1 MSNIEHVQKAIHLV
15 QPDDPTKAVAWM
27 RQWAPTGIIT
37 LTAADPEW
45 RRISTISS
53 LRDEALRE
61 FINEWNGKRG
71 LFLQVNETVSRLWVD
86 ENAKPIRPSK
96 EHIKFLRGLH
106 IDMDV
111 QTRPEVLAMT
121 LESIRPLILGHTLK
135 PSFINDTGGGFHA
148 FYRFPVP
155 LPATDENIALVE
167 GLNAMLIE
175 QLNGDKGTQNV
186 DRILRVPFTVNI
198 PKQQKIDL
206 YGRVPVRVMPSYRSD
221 NTVDVTTL
229 KAIPVG
235 QRSAPKS
242 AASTKHDV
250 VEVPPITDVEQLGL
264 SIDKDSDW
272 DLLALIAWTPGL
284 GLGFEQPPELHDSE
298 KQYLFELPGPN
309 SSGKR
314 SERVKAVVDRLL
326 KRKVSAEKIVGTLMN
341 PNWGL
346 YEHINDKG
354 GLRYAWHQLRHEAE
368 PVRSPKLVPLTPI
381 PDDLPPAPVLVPS
394 LLLDGKVTVLG
405 GRGGVGKSLMQIH
418 AAVGVALGVPFLG
431 YTPKEARRVL
441 IINTEDDYREK
452 QHRLFAVCKEMGVEP
467 ADLNDK
473 LFTMTTDRVE
483 LFEAKFDDKG
493 KRTIEPTPFCKELE
507 ELIKCE
513 GIGLIMVDP
522 LAEMHLGLDENSNM
536 DMKELVIGMR
546 LIAGRHNI
554 PVMAAAHTRKGA
566 SSDGAEQDAIRG
578 GGAIVNAARVAVLME
593 PMTQEAAD
601 RLLPKS
607 ANREEY
613 VIVTDAKQNYFRR
626 NGERVL
632 QFIDYSHPT
641 AGPRG
646 AFRVPVFSASTP
658 DAWEHTAAV
667 LAEVQARMS
676 DRPFSTST
684 TGPKDNRL
692 NAWIEDNCSGTRKAD
707 VVGLIKALE
716 AAGRIRRAKWHDAK
730 RMIKDVWAVPG
741 VDLPNEVGE
750 LPL

>member
-1 MSNIEHVQKAIHLV
+1 MSNTEHVQKAIHLV
-15 QPDDPTKAVAWM
+15 RPDDQEKAVAWV
-27 RQWAPTGIIT
+27 RQWAPTGTIT

-45 RRISTISS
+45 KRISTISS
-53 LRDEALRE
+53 PRDDALQE
-61 FINEWNGKRG
+61 FIKEWNGKRG
-71 LFLQVNETVSRLWVD
+71 LFLQVNETKSRLWVD
-86 ENAKPIRPSK
+86 EHAKPIRPGK
-96 EHIKFLRGLH
+96 EHITFLRGLH

-121 LESIRPLILGHTLK
+121 LESIRPSILGHTLK
-135 PSFINDTGGGFHA
+135 PTFVNDTGGGFHA
-148 FYRFPVP
+148 FYRFPEP

-175 QLNGDKGTQNV
+175 QLKGDKGTHNV

-198 PKQQKIDL
+198 PKQSKVDL
-206 YGRVPVRVMPSYRSD
+206 YGRVPARVMPSYRSED
-221 NTVDVTTL
+221 NVDITTL
-229 KAIPVG
+229 KATPAE
-235 QRSAPKS
+235 QRKV

-250 VEVPPITDVEQLGL
+250 VEVPSVTDIEQLGL

-284 GLGFEQPPELHDSE
+284 GIGFEQPPELHDSD
-298 KQYLFELPGPN
+298 KQYLFELPGPDTK
-309 SSGKR
+309 GKR

-326 KRKVSAEKIVGTLMN
+326 RRKVSAEKIVGTLMN
-341 PNWGL
+341 ANWGL
-346 YEHINDKG
+346 YEHVKDNG
-354 GLRYAWHQLRHEAE
+354 GLSYAWHQLRHEAE

-405 GRGGVGKSLMQIH
+405 GRGGVGKSLFQIH

-431 YTPKEARRVL
+431 YTPKEARKVL
-441 IINTEDDYREK
+441 IINTEDDFREK

-473 LFTMTTDRVE
+473 LFTMTTERVE

-507 ELIKCE
+507 ELIKSE

-546 LIAGRHNI
+546 VIAGRHNI
-554 PVMAAAHTRKGA
+554 PCLVAAHTRKGA

-593 PMTQEAAD
+593 PMTKEAAD
-601 RLLPKS
+601 RLLPKN
-607 ANREEY
+607 AKHEEY

-641 AGPRG
+641 AGSRG

-658 DAWEHTAAV
+658 EAWEHTATV

-676 DRPFSTST
+676 DRPFSTAT
-684 TGPKDNRL
+684 TGKSDHRL
-692 NAWIEDNCSGTRKAD
+692 DSWIAANCPDTRKAD
-707 VVGLIKALE
+707 VAGLIKALE
-716 AAGRIRRAKWHDAK
+716 AAGRIRRATWIDAG
-730 RMIKDVWAVPG
+730 RDRRDVWVISG
-741 VDLPNEVGE
+741 VELPNETGE
-750 LPL
+750 LSL